1 MLNTVDLVESEN
13 TNPAFL

>member
-1 MLNTVDLVESEN
+1 MLNTVDLFGSEN